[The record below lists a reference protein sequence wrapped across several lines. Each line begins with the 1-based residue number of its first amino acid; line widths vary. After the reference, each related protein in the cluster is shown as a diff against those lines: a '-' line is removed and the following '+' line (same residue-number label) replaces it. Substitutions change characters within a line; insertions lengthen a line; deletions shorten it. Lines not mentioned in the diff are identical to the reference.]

1 MGGVLRL
8 RKHLSGP
15 LSAPAWPPS
24 VHLRPVSA
32 VAPEAL
38 HAILETAYANG
49 FGSVPAFA
57 DWWPSIIA
65 DEEYDPELVFIAA
78 DETDQPIGLA
88 LCWTGGFIKD
98 IAVNQSWRGQ
108 GIGENLLHA
117 VFATFEQ
124 RGLDHVDL
132 KVMAAN
138 APAIRLYHRAGMV
151 EVAL

>member
-1 MGGVLRL
+1 M
-8 RKHLSGP
+8 ST
-15 LSAPAWPPS
+15 
-24 VHLRPVSA
+24 

-57 DWWPSIIA
+57 DWWLSITS
-65 DEEYDPELVFIAA
+65 DEEYDPALVFIAA

-98 IAVNQSWRGQ
+98 IAVSQPWRGK
-108 GIGENLLHA
+108 GIGESLLHA
-117 VFATFEQ
+117 VFAAFKH
-124 RGLDHVDL
+124 RGLEHVDL

-138 APAIRLYHRAGMV
+138 APAICLYHRVGMV